1 MRCTVRTDRWEHLAI
16 VSSDGQA
23 TQVSMLAWS
32 VKTAATAIVDARM
45 RSSTESHRRCC
56 QVNFV

>member
-1 MRCTVRTDRWEHLAI
+1 
-16 VSSDGQA
+16 
-23 TQVSMLAWS
+23 MLAWS

-45 RSSTESHRRCC
+45 RSSTESHRLCC